1 MINQGDAILKIH
13 EICLV
18 AALIFIFSMGAVSS
32 QDVNQTSDLAVDSV
46 GEIEIVSSSEN
57 TFTDLNDDISNVNV
71 INLTKDYAFN
81 EDDDKNYVNGIAVN
95 KDLTI
100 NGNNH
105 VIDGSSKSRIFTIH
119 SGNVIINNLVIRNAS
134 NSAIFIKNATLTTNN
149 VTFENNIGGEEGGAI
164 HGEKAD
170 YSSVNDKFINNLA
183 TKYGSAIFVSENSTL
198 TVKNDIFKSDSH
210 MYWGLMEIRKSQ
222 FAIEGTD
229 FSNMTSD
236 YTVAVHAEN
245 SYGSIKNC
253 NFNNLHAKI
262 TAGAL
267 GFKEFSKTI
276 AIDNC
281 TFTNVSSRKNAG
293 ALFMDVGGAASM
305 FNNGNVLIINSQFI
319 ECSSNF
325 GGALIQL
332 NGNLNVSNSIFKD
345 NMAHYDGGA
354 VYMSHV
360 SSDFENSVFYG
371 NAVNQSNMSGAIYND
386 LGNLTVTKS
395 NFTNNTGS
403 LYLYDS
409 SYCISNSRF
418 KCNGI
423 NVYSLF
429 DGATAILKDNAFED
443 GNNTLNQKS
452 YKYTYNLNNIPIDY
466 NPIVFDLSLVNA
478 TSFDLRDYGLVTS
491 VKAQGWI
498 GSCWS
503 FASAAALESAL
514 LKATNGTLIVD
525 VSENNERNMALFY
538 WGHGGNS
545 DEGGSGDQG
554 AVTFISVG
562 AIDEKYDTYDELGK
576 ISPEFD
582 DIAKYQVYKSI
593 FVKSRYNIS
602 DNYKIKEAL
611 VKYGALAVSVL
622 SEKAEPYYNN
632 VTHALFSNQSSR
644 GDHAVTLVGWDDNYS
659 ASNFKIT
666 PPGDGAWIIKN
677 SWGSD
682 WGDGGYYYA
691 SYYDRSVFVNDVD
704 IVGFVID
711 PTISYKK
718 VYQYDV
724 SGDLMFLRN
733 LVDNFNYSK
742 VEGLSLLEVDKI
754 LNENTIDSTYINT
767 FVADGNDMISAVGTY
782 FTHVGENYTITI
794 SVGGKEIYTQKVTPS
809 YFGYDVIKLD
819 KLISVND
826 GDIFSVKISG
836 KQLAHVNSRNKIPE
850 NVSIKYENGTF
861 IDMALDNTIAV
872 IKVYTNP
879 NINVGGL
886 EKYYGDDVPLTV
898 NVNPGDDV
906 TFEINGI
913 TATVRA
919 DENGTAKLGVDLDSG
934 IYDVIIS
941 HNGTVYRYSIV
952 VNTTIVSQDVTIGY
966 NSNHDYKIKILNSA
980 GDALR
985 DITVNVT
992 VNDNQKEFTS
1002 DEEGYVTINFAELTA
1017 NQAIEII
1024 NPITGEV
1031 AKNTINVVSRFS
1043 GNSNIN
1049 MYYFDGTGYKFKVY
1063 GDDGKLVGANQI
1075 ITVKLNKKTYNL
1087 KTNANGVVTLKIP
1100 NTVKPGTYAITAT
1113 YKGQT
1118 VKNTVKVKQVLKT
1131 SKMTVKKSAK
1141 KLVLKATLKNT
1152 KAIKG
1157 KKITFKINVKTYKA
1171 KTNSKGIA
1179 KVTIKKN
1186 VIQKLKKGKSYTV
1199 KVTYLKN
1206 TIKTTVKV
1214 K

>member
-1 MINQGDAILKIH
+1 MINQGDAILKIYG
-13 EICLV
+13 ICLV
-18 AALIFIFSMGAVSS
+18 VALIFIFSMGAVSS
-32 QDVNQTSDLAVDSV
+32 QDVNQTSGLAVDSSE
-46 GEIEIVSSSEN
+46 GFEIISSSEN
-57 TFTDLNDDISNVNV
+57 TLTDLNDGIYNVNV

-81 EDDDKNYVNGIAVN
+81 EDNDKNHVNGIAVN

-105 VIDGSSKSRIFTIH
+105 VIDGSSKSRIFTIN
-119 SGNVIINNLVIRNAS
+119 SGNVIINNLVIKNAQ

-164 HGEKAD
+164 HAEKAN
-170 YSSVNDKFINNLA
+170 YSSVNDKFINNFA
-183 TKYGSAIFVSENSTL
+183 SIYGSAIFVKDNSTL
-198 TVKNDIFKSDSH
+198 MVKNDIFKSDKH
-210 MYWGLMEIRKSQ
+210 MYWGLMEVRKSQ
-222 FAIEGTD
+222 FTISDTD
-229 FSNMTSD
+229 FSNMTSN
-236 YTVAVHAEN
+236 YTVAVHAED
-245 SYGSIKNC
+245 SYGSVKNC
-253 NFNNLHAKI
+253 NFNNLHANI

-267 GFKEFSKTI
+267 GFKEFAKTI
-276 AIDNC
+276 IINNC

-293 ALFMDVGGAASM
+293 ALYLDVSGMDS
-305 FNNGNVLIINSQFI
+305 FNYNGYVSIADSQFI
-319 ECSSNF
+319 KCSSNF
-325 GGALIQL
+325 GGAFIQL
-332 NGNLNVSNSIFKD
+332 GGNLKVSNSIFKD
-345 NMAHYDGGA
+345 NMAYYEGGV

-360 SSDFENSVFYG
+360 ASSFENSVFYG
-371 NAVNQSNMSGAIYND
+371 NGVNQSNMSGAIYND

-395 NFTNNTGS
+395 NFTDNSGS
-403 LYLYDS
+403 IYIYDS
-409 SYCISNSRF
+409 NYTISNSRF
-418 KCNGI
+418 KGNNI
-423 NVYSLF
+423 NVYSFF
-429 DGATAILKDNAFED
+429 DGKTAILKDNAFDD

-452 YKYTYNLNNIPIDY
+452 YKYTYELNNVPIDY
-466 NPIVFDLSLVNA
+466 NPIFFDLSLVNA
-478 TSFDLRDYGLVTS
+478 TSFDLRNYGLVTP
-491 VKAQGWI
+491 VKAQGWM

-538 WGHGGNS
+538 YVHGGNS

-554 AVTFISVG
+554 AVNFISLG
-562 AIDEKYDTYDELGK
+562 ALDEKYDTYDELGK
-576 ISPEFD
+576 VSPSFD
-582 DIAKYQVYKSI
+582 DIAKYYAYKSI
-593 FVKSRYNIS
+593 FVESRLNIS

-622 SEKAEPYYNN
+622 SENAEPFYNN
-632 VTHALFSNQSSR
+632 VTHAIYSNQSKT

-691 SYYDRSVFVNDVD
+691 SYYDRSVFVNDVN

-724 SGDLMFLRN
+724 SGDITFFRN
-733 LVDNFNYSK
+733 LVDDFNFSSID
-742 VEGLSLLEVDKI
+742 GLSKFEVNKI
-754 LNENTIDSTYINT
+754 FNENTIASTYINT
-767 FVADGNDMISAVGTY
+767 FVADGNDIISAVGTY

-794 SVGGKEIYTQKVTPS
+794 SVGGKEIHTQNVTPS
-809 YFGYDVIKLD
+809 YFGYEIFKLD
-819 KLISVND
+819 KLICVNK

-836 KQLAHVNSRNKIPE
+836 KQLAYVSSRNKIPE
-850 NVSIKYENGTF
+850 NVSINYKNGTF
-861 IDMALDNTIAV
+861 IDMALENTIAA

-879 NINVGGL
+879 NLNVDGL
-886 EKYYGDDVPLTV
+886 ERYYGDKSSLTV
-898 NVNPGDDV
+898 NATPGDDV

-913 TATVRA
+913 TATVNA
-919 DENGTAKLGVDLDSG
+919 DENGTAKLGVNLDPGS
-934 IYDVIIS
+934 YDVVITY
-941 HNGTVYRYSIV
+941 NGTICRYSIV
-952 VNTTIVSQDVTIGY
+952 VNTTIVSYDVTRGY
-966 NSNHDYKIKILNSA
+966 NSNYDYKIKILNSN

-985 DITVNVT
+985 NVTVNVT
-992 VNDNQKEFTS
+992 VNDDQKEVTS
-1002 DEEGYVTINFAELTA
+1002 DDEGYVTINFAKLTT

-1024 NPITGEV
+1024 NTVTGEV
-1031 AKNTINVVSRFS
+1031 AKNTIKVVSRFS

-1049 MYYFDGTGYKFKVY
+1049 MYYFDGTSYKFKVY
-1063 GDDGKLVGANQI
+1063 GDDGKLVGANQL
-1075 ITVKLNKKTYNL
+1075 ITVKLNKKTYKL
-1087 KTNANGVVTLKIP
+1087 KTNVNGVVTFKIP

-1131 SKMTVKKSAK
+1131 SKITVKKSAK
-1141 KLVLKATLKNT
+1141 KLVLKATLKSK

-1157 KKITFKINVKTYKA
+1157 KKVTFKFNGKTYSA

-1179 KVTIKKN
+1179 KVTVKKN
-1186 VIQKLKKGKSYTV
+1186 VIQKLKKGKTYTV

>member
-1 MINQGDAILKIH
+1 MINRGDAILKIYK
-13 EICLV
+13 ICLV
-18 AALIFIFSMGAVSS
+18 VALIFIFSMGAVSS
-32 QDVNQTSDLAVDSV
+32 QDVNQTSDFAVDSSD
-46 GEIEIVSSSEN
+46 EIEIISSSEN
-57 TFTDLNDDISNVNV
+57 TFSELNEDISNVNV
-71 INLTKDYAFN
+71 INLTKDYTFN
-81 EDDDKNYVNGIAVN
+81 EDNDKNYVNGIAVN

-105 VIDGSSKSRIFTIH
+105 IIDASSKSRIFTIT
-119 SGNVIINNLVIRNAS
+119 SGNVIINNLVIQNAC

-149 VTFENNIGGEEGGAI
+149 VTFENNVGGEEGGAI
-164 HGEKAD
+164 HAENAN
-170 YSSVNDKFINNLA
+170 YSSVNDKFINNFA
-183 TKYGSAIFVSENSTL
+183 TVYGSAIFVKDNSTL
-198 TVKNDIFKSDSH
+198 SVKNDLFKSDKH
-210 MYWGLMEIRKSQ
+210 MYWGLMEVRKSQ
-222 FAIEGTD
+222 FTIEDTD

-253 NFNNLHAKI
+253 NFNDLHADI

-267 GFKEFSKTI
+267 GFKEFAKTI
-276 AIDNC
+276 TIDNC
-281 TFTNVSSRKNAG
+281 TFINVSSRKNAG
-293 ALFMDVGGAASM
+293 ALFLDVGGAASM
-305 FNNGNVLIINSQFI
+305 FNNGNVLISNSQFI
-319 ECSSNF
+319 KCSSNF

-332 NGNLNVSNSIFKD
+332 NGNLKVLNSIFND
-345 NMAHYDGGA
+345 NMAYYDGGA

-360 SSDFENSVFYG
+360 TSDFENSVFYG
-371 NAVNQSNMSGAIYND
+371 NVANQSNMSGTIYND
-386 LGNLTVTKS
+386 LGSLTVTKS
-395 NFTNNTGS
+395 NFTDNAGS
-403 LYLYDS
+403 IYIYDS
-409 SYCISNSRF
+409 NYTISNSRF
-418 KCNGI
+418 KGNNI
-423 NVYSLF
+423 NVYSVF
-429 DGATAILKDNAFED
+429 DDKTAILKDNAFED
-443 GNNTLNQKS
+443 GNNTLNQKL
-452 YKYTYNLNNIPIDY
+452 YKYTYELNNIPIDY

-491 VKAQGWI
+491 VKAQGWM

-525 VSENNERNMALFY
+525 VSENNERNMALIY
-538 WGHGGNS
+538 YVRGGNS

-554 AVTFISVG
+554 AVTFISFG

-576 ISPEFD
+576 ISPSFE

-593 FVKSRYNIS
+593 FVKSRFNIS

-622 SEKAEPYYNN
+622 SEKVEPFYNN
-632 VTHALFSNQSSR
+632 VTHALYSNQSKA

-659 ASNFKIT
+659 ASNFLIT

-691 SYYDRSVFVNDVD
+691 SYYDGSVFVNDVD

-724 SGDLMFLRN
+724 SGDITSPRN
-733 LVDNFNYSK
+733 LADDFNYSK
-742 VEGLSLLEVDKI
+742 LDNLSQFEADKI
-754 LNENTIDSTYINT
+754 LDEYTIPSNYMNT
-767 FVADGNDMISAVGTY
+767 FVADGNDIISAVGTY
-782 FTHVGENYTITI
+782 FTRVGENYTITI
-794 SVGGKEIYTQKVTPS
+794 SVGGKEIYTQSVIS
-809 YFGYDVIKLD
+809 SHSGYEVIKLD
-819 KLISVND
+819 NLICVNV
-826 GDIFSVKISG
+826 GDIFTVKISG
-836 KQLAHVNSRNKIPE
+836 KQLSHVNSRNKIPE

-861 IDMALDNTIAV
+861 TDLTLDNTIAA

-879 NINVGGL
+879 NINVDGL
-886 EKYYGDDVPLTV
+886 KKYYGDKSSLTV
-898 NVNPGDDV
+898 DATPGDEV

-919 DENGTAKLGVDLDSG
+919 DENGTAKLGVNLDPG
-934 IYDVIIS
+934 RYEVIIAY
-941 HNGTVYRYSIV
+941 NGTVYRYSIV
-952 VNTTIVSQDVTIGY
+952 INTTIVSQDVTRGY
-966 NSNHDYKIKILNSA
+966 NSNCDYKIKILNST
-980 GDALR
+980 GNALR
-985 DITVNVT
+985 NVNVNVT
-992 VNDNQKEFTS
+992 VNDNQNEFTS
-1002 DEEGYVTINFAELTA
+1002 DDEGYVTINLDKLTT
-1017 NQAIEII
+1017 NQAIEIF
-1024 NPITGEV
+1024 NPVTGEV
-1031 AKNTINVVSRFS
+1031 AKNTIKVVSRFS

-1049 MYYFDGTGYKFKVY
+1049 MYYFDGTSYKFKVC

-1087 KTNANGVVTLKIP
+1087 KTNANGVATLKIP
-1100 NTVKPGTYAITAT
+1100 STVKPGTYAITAT

-1131 SKMTVKKSAK
+1131 SKKTVKKSVK

-1157 KKITFKINVKTYKA
+1157 KKVTFKFNGKTYKA

-1186 VIQKLKKGKSYTV
+1186 VIQKLKKGKTYTV